1 MKTRTKFFLSLAAGA
16 LSLLGVGG
24 TAHAQSRDSCNN
36 TLNHDQRE
44 VDRAADRYGY
54 DSPQAQHERA
64 EMQRDAA
71 NCGYTNRDNNASYQS
86 YQGDRDRDDSRYRSY
101 DNYRDYDRR
110 QDRYDPAFDNGYRDG
125 VNIGQ
130 QDARRGKGFRPQKHD
145 EYEDADHGYN
155 RSYGEKNQYKN
166 MYRQGFQTGYSDG
179 FGRGR

>member
-1 MKTRTKFFLSLAAGA
+1 
-16 LSLLGVGG
+16 
-24 TAHAQSRDSCNN
+24 
-36 TLNHDQRE
+36 
-44 VDRAADRYGY
+44 
-54 DSPQAQHERA
+54 
-64 EMQRDAA
+64 MQRDAA
-71 NCGYTNRDNNASYQS
+71 NCGYTYRDNNAY